1 VHCFA
6 GVTRFTSQCLSV
18 CLLCVCK
25 HDLQQSEQEACGTSD
40 IAPFTDQES
49 IPDTEE
55 DTKESIRDPE
65 EEAFVA
71 MVRAMA
77 LDEYKVCLIGTLRM
91 LDPSVIQLT

>member
-1 VHCFA
+1 M
-6 GVTRFTSQCLSV
+6 SEWLSV
-18 CLLCVCK
+18 CLLCGRK
-25 HDLQQSEQEACGTSD
+25 HDLQQSEQEACRTSD

-55 DTKESIRDPE
+55 NTRESIRDPE

-77 LDEYKVCLIGTLRM
+77 LDEYKVCLIGTVRM
-91 LDPSVIQLT
+91 LDPSVLQLT